1 MTVFMLWEN
10 HAAGPVDRFGPHTFL
25 VACVAERLQMDRF
38 ELLRS
43 KRIRGRSCNG
53 NGGVLREL
61 GPGRPPWDAAPHL
74 IAVLDSD
81 KLHVLLGGEA
91 RKLIADSSHEAWSA
105 QMDARCRERLG
116 PHEDARLAFCFL
128 DRNLETLLQILG
140 HTSPEKNVVER
151 DKALQRAAGDPVLI
165 RRALEQMPTWATL
178 VETVAR
184 RIDRR

>member
-1 MTVFMLWEN
+1 MTVFVLWEN
-10 HAAGPVDRFGPHTFL
+10 HAAGPIDRFGPHTFL
-25 VACVAERLQMDRF
+25 IACVADRLQVDRF
-38 ELLRS
+38 ELQRS

-61 GPGRPPWDAAPHL
+61 APGRPPWDAARHL

-81 KLHVLLGGEA
+81 KLHVLLDVEA
-91 RKLIADSSHEAWSA
+91 RRVADPGLDAWSA
-105 QMDARCRERLG
+105 QMEARCRARLG

-151 DKALQRAAGDPVLI
+151 DKVLQRAAGDPVLI
-165 RRALEQMPTWATL
+165 RRALEQMATWATL
-178 VETVAR
+178 VEAVAR